1 MDLSGLQIKSDP
13 LAQQPF
19 FATALM
25 YSRIH
30 YYRLTKLMINLRA
43 DALQPT
49 YTYTCG
55 GQATAIGSGLTSGVS
70 ALSISE
76 KET

>member
-19 FATALM
+19 FATPLM

-30 YYRLTKLMINLRA
+30 YYYYRLN
-43 DALQPT
+43 
-49 YTYTCG
+49 
-55 GQATAIGSGLTSGVS
+55 
-70 ALSISE
+70 
-76 KET
+76 